1 MRTITTRFAML
12 VATAAVAPLLVSG
25 IVSLNMLRT
34 GTRQSAVEVA
44 VRVAAEA
51 SDHIQEYV
59 NGNVKLLRLLA
70 TDVRIL
76 ALDADD
82 QREILADSV
91 LDFPEFRELT
101 LFDSGGRAIASSRLG
116 SPRTSVPPAADAQ
129 PVVITPIEIDDDLLP
144 KASLAVQITRFDRPV
159 AWLVGE
165 LSLEALW
172 RLVDEIRIGQRG
184 FTLLVDRHGTLIAHG
199 NPDEKARVAL
209 GEHLRDHPLVRRL
222 MADPATPDSWT
233 EYASD
238 AGVMQLAAAAPLP
251 DLGWTVVVEQ
261 PAEEAYAL
269 TTRFERQL
277 LRAIGLALIG
287 TIALGALWGRSFLQ
301 PIFTLIRGTQAL
313 AAGQLDE
320 RVRINRDD
328 EFQRLGEA
336 FNTMAD
342 RLVSLQQDAVRQ
354 ERHAMLGRVAAG
366 LAHDLAHPI
375 QNIGNSCKLILRISE
390 DPDYRETFKRTVD
403 REFTV
408 IRRVLDDLRN
418 VARPLPLERFAFD
431 ANRTMADTAA
441 ALATEAEAKAVELA
455 LDLAADPLTIEGDP
469 IALGRVIRN
478 LATNA
483 VQATPGGGTVTLRTR
498 SAGAAVRLEVED
510 TGCGIARDRLDVV
523 FDDFV
528 TTKRRGLGL
537 GLAIAKRITEQLGGR
552 ISVESVE
559 GRGSTFAVEF
569 PAATTSAPE
578 AAAAG

>member
-51 SDHIQEYV
+51 SDHIQEYI
-59 NGNVKLLRLLA
+59 NGNVKLLQLLA
-70 TDVRIL
+70 TDLRIL
-76 ALDADD
+76 ELDADD

-101 LFDSGGRAIASSRLG
+101 LFDPGGRAIASSRLG
-116 SPRTSVPPAADAQ
+116 PPRTSVPPAADAQ

-184 FTLLVDRHGTLIAHG
+184 FTLLVDRQGTLIAHG

-209 GEHLRDHPLVRRL
+209 GEHLRDHPLVGRL
-222 MADPATPDSWT
+222 LADPATPDSWT
-233 EYASD
+233 EYVSD

-277 LRAIGLALIG
+277 LMAIGLALIA

-320 RVRINRDD
+320 RVRIDRDD

-375 QNIGNSCKLILRISE
+375 QNIGNSCKLILRIGE

-455 LDLAADPLTIEGDP
+455 LDLAGDPLTIEGDP

-498 SAGAAVRLEVED
+498 SAGDVVRLEVED

-528 TTKRRGLGL
+528 TTRRRGLGL

>member
-59 NGNVKLLRLLA
+59 NGNVKLLQLLA
-70 TDVRIL
+70 TDLRIL
-76 ALDADD
+76 ELPADD

-116 SPRTSVPPAADAQ
+116 PPRTSVPPAADAQ
-129 PVVITPIEIDDDLLP
+129 PVVITPIEIDNDLLP
-144 KASLAVQITRFDRPV
+144 KASLAVQIARFDRPV

-277 LRAIGLALIG
+277 LMAIGLALIG

-441 ALATEAEAKAVELA
+441 ALANEAEAKAVELA
-455 LDLAADPLTIEGDP
+455 LDLAADPLTIESDP

-498 SAGAAVRLEVED
+498 SAGDVVRLEVED

-552 ISVESVE
+552 IGVESVE